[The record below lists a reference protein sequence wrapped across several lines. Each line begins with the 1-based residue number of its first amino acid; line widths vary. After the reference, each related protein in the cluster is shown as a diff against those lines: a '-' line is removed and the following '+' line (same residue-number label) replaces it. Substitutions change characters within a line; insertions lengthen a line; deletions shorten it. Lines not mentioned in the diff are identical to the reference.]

1 MGTVGNQNGKRDSNI
16 SRMRIGRALH
26 CRTGA
31 VSLVPERRL
40 RLQRKVTIF
49 IMLRFIV
56 QFITINVLFW
66 LALAASAQ
74 TYPSRAVTLVV
85 PYPLSGPTDIRG
97 ASRMT
102 KTYKL
107 MAANAPPAISDTL
120 SRIVQQAIRYE
131 SRHPVLLDRQPGG
144 ATTRGAQHVARAP
157 ADGHTLL
164 LASNETMV
172 LTPNYATDVGY
183 DPTRNFELAAPLVNM
198 PFVLM
203 TSTGLPFKTL
213 DRLIAYIKVRP
224 GEVNYASSGEGS
236 TGHLAGELLRRAT
249 GLDMVHVSY
258 NGGLSA
264 LNGLATGQT
273 AMMFAALPLALPY
286 LNNEHLRALAVA
298 SPRRAELLPDLPTL
312 TESGI
317 QGADVAAWYGV
328 FAPNGVAPG
337 ILRWLSDHVGE
348 SINEAST
355 RDALLAL
362 GLEPVR
368 GPLSA
373 FASRIYAESERW
385 GPVLKAARIPVRKAS

>member
-1 MGTVGNQNGKRDSNI
+1 
-16 SRMRIGRALH
+16 MRIPNF
-26 CRTGA
+26 
-31 VSLVPERRL
+31 V
-40 RLQRKVTIF
+40 
-49 IMLRFIV
+49 
-56 QFITINVLFW
+56 VLLLIGLPAW
-66 LALAASAQ
+66 LSVEAAGQS
-74 TYPSRAVTLVV
+74 YPSRAVTLVV

-131 SRHPVLLDRQPGG
+131 SKHPVLLERQPGG

-172 LTPNYATDVGY
+172 LTPNYASDVGY
-183 DPTRNFELAAPLVNM
+183 DPTRNFELVAPLADM

-213 DRLIAYIKVRP
+213 ERLIAYVKVRP
-224 GEVNYASSGEGS
+224 GEINYASSGEGS

-273 AMMFAALPLALPY
+273 ALMFAALPLALPY
-286 LNNEHLRALAVA
+286 LNNEHVRALAVA
-298 SPRRAELLPDLPTL
+298 GPRRAELLPHLPTL
-312 TESGI
+312 SETGI
-317 QGADVAAWYGV
+317 AGVEVAAWFGV
-328 FAPNGVAPG
+328 FAPNGISPG
-337 ILRWLSDHVGE
+337 TIRWLSDHISEAV
-348 SINEAST
+348 NEVAT
-355 RDALLAL
+355 RNALLNL
-362 GLEPVR
+362 GLEPAR
-368 GPLSA
+368 SGLSE
-373 FASRIYAESERW
+373 FATRIYSESERW
-385 GPVLKAARIPVRKAS
+385 GPVLRAVRIPGKNAS

>member
-1 MGTVGNQNGKRDSNI
+1 M
-16 SRMRIGRALH
+16 MH
-26 CRTGA
+26 CLVLVLTLL
-31 VSLVPERRL
+31 VSL
-40 RLQRKVTIF
+40 
-49 IMLRFIV
+49 M
-56 QFITINVLFW
+56 
-66 LALAASAQ
+66 AHAQ
-74 TYPSRAVTLVV
+74 EYPSRAVTLVV

-97 ASRMT
+97 TSRMT

-107 MAANAPPAISDTL
+107 MAATAPPSISDTL

-131 SRHPVLLDRQPGG
+131 SKHPVLLERQPGG
-144 ATTRGAQHVARAP
+144 ATTRGAQHVARAS

-172 LTPNYATDVGY
+172 LTPNYAMEVGY

-203 TSTGLPFKTL
+203 THTGLPFRTL
-213 DRLIAYIKVRP
+213 DRLIHYIKVRP
-224 GEVNYASSGEGS
+224 GDINFGSSGDGS
-236 TGHLAGELLRRAT
+236 TGHLAGELLRRAA

-273 AMMFAALPLALPY
+273 SLMFAALPLALPY

-298 SPRRAELLPDLPTL
+298 GPRRLELLPHLPTL
-312 TESGI
+312 GEAGLPGTDLTG
-317 QGADVAAWYGV
+317 WFGV
-328 FAPNGVAPG
+328 FAPNGTAPG
-337 ILRWLSDHVGE
+337 VIRWLNDHIAE
-348 SINEAST
+348 SVNELST
-355 RDALLAL
+355 RNTLLAL

-368 GPLSA
+368 GTLTD

-385 GPVLKAARIPVRKAS
+385 GPVLKAARIPGRKT